1 MKKKSEPQ
9 GNRGNV
15 CVEVRNEMLYL
26 RFPSD
31 ISITHWGVRQ
41 KYFSLKL
48 KDSHA
53 NRKKAEEI
61 AAKAHLDILTN
72 QVDLSGKR
80 YSPFYQTNPKHTHL
94 KKDLPSLVEL
104 YDLFCENFL
113 VFKQCSHAHYRKKY
127 RTHLLKAIQSL
138 PSDITNRQEISQEIL
153 KLDVGVMSKR
163 RIINVLTRAE
173 KWAKK
178 NEIIPNYIDIS
189 FNDYLDLVSTKPPT
203 RYPQRML
210 EKGFIEIRA
219 DGEILAFTKDE
230 AIAIMDF
237 AEDSGIARFK
247 KFSKFIK
254 FKFLTG
260 CRTSEGIGLKWKHIN
275 QDCSEITFCQSYDKY
290 NKVNKTTKNEK
301 TRRFYCAPELQ
312 EMLLEVRPSD
322 WQSEDYVFYFN
333 ERHKPICLTYFEAIW
348 LGTITTRKS
357 GKKVWHIGL
366 LEFLLEAG
374 KLKKYLPEYYTRH
387 TFATLQLE
395 AGLSINEVAYLLGD
409 TVETALKHYVKARR
423 ETQPASVYTT
433 DILLPPEAEP
443 PRDRLLEQL
452 LEENSRLREQL
463 AQLSQ
468 QLANH

>member
-1 MKKKSEPQ
+1 
-9 GNRGNV
+9 
-15 CVEVRNEMLYL
+15 ML
-26 RFPSD
+26 
-31 ISITHWGVRQ
+31 TT
-41 KYFSLKL
+41 
-48 KDSHA
+48 
-53 NRKKAEEI
+53 E
-61 AAKAHLDILTN
+61 
-72 QVDLSGKR
+72 
-80 YSPFYQTNPKHTHL
+80 
-94 KKDLPSLVEL
+94 
-104 YDLFCENFL
+104 
-113 VFKQCSHAHYRKKY
+113 KKY

-237 AEDSGIARFK
+237 AENSGIARFK

-290 NKVNKTTKNEK
+290 NKVNKTIFIKI
-301 TRRFYCAPELQ
+301 RSSYCCGR
-312 EMLLEVRPSD
+312 VRSKGD
-322 WQSEDYVFYFN
+322 
-333 ERHKPICLTYFEAIW
+333 AI
-348 LGTITTRKS
+348 R
-357 GKKVWHIGL
+357 V
-366 LEFLLEAG
+366 
-374 KLKKYLPEYYTRH
+374 KLP
-387 TFATLQLE
+387 
-395 AGLSINEVAYLLGD
+395 LSFVQA
-409 TVETALKHYVKARR
+409 
-423 ETQPASVYTT
+423 
-433 DILLPPEAEP
+433 DIIY
-443 PRDRLLEQL
+443 
-452 LEENSRLREQL
+452 S
-463 AQLSQ
+463 S
-468 QLANH
+468 